1 MANLNIDT
9 FIAAT
14 NSVFLST
21 GDRIKK
27 PLFVTLLLDAGTDAK
42 VANQVWSMMNKSG
55 RIQKGLVVDLTD
67 SFIAP
72 NTVEIVRSVLLSLQ
86 PDGGLTDA
94 LLTALYKVTGLSDNT
109 IQSALNALENEY
121 FLEQRR
127 AVSPAQYIPRRW
139 AA

>member
-9 FIAAT
+9 FIAAA
-14 NSVFLST
+14 NSVFLPT
-21 GDRIKK
+21 GSRVKK
-27 PLFVTLLLDAGTDAK
+27 SLFIELLTDAGTEAK
-42 VANQVWSMMNKSG
+42 VANQVWGVMNKSG

-72 NTVEIVRSVLLSLQ
+72 NTVDIVRSVLLSLQ

-94 LLTALYKVTGLSDNT
+94 LIAALYRVTGLSFST
-109 IQSALNALENEY
+109 IQSALNSLENEY

-127 AVSPAQYIPRRW
+127 TVSPAQYIPRKW
-139 AA
+139 AG